1 MNACS
6 NYCTNSF
13 SQTIKNACFKFR
25 IFLFCVTDVHF
36 YTGQQ
41 VTQNADIIYVTIR
54 LDPVSMK
61 QMQKAT
67 AVKMAPIVPLHMGH
81 MICAALFMISG
92 AILLIE
98 KKADFGIVF
107 VVLILTAFFFSYRE
121 VQVME
126 SQGGAG
132 ATEGDGQSGQA
143 ASTALIEKIVS
154 EEPRWQGN
162 QSFKYAFTEHM
173 HFMYLHEC

>member
-1 MNACS
+1 MGKMNACS
-6 NYCTNSF
+6 NYCTNAF
-13 SQTIKNACFKFR
+13 SQTIKNACFNFG

-107 VVLILTAFFFSYRE
+107 VVLILTAFFFFLQRSASNGVSGRCGGHRGRWTVRTGSKYRPHRE
-121 VQVME
+121 
-126 SQGGAG
+126 
-132 ATEGDGQSGQA
+132 D
-143 ASTALIEKIVS
+143 S
-154 EEPRWQGN
+154 E
-162 QSFKYAFTEHM
+162 
-173 HFMYLHEC
+173 